1 MLCLG
6 ARRARRQLSALQAIL
21 SVRDMKIMNELE
33 GADLLARTR
42 VRWRKVSAT
51 CMEDGKCILSLMLE
65 SFKCIQKI
73 RGNQGSSV

>member
-33 GADLLARTR
+33 GADLLAR